1 MIQKDSPQSEMAEIK
16 EMEANTK
23 GSFGG
28 SMRGNDLLHMER

>member
-1 MIQKDSPQSEMAEIK
+1 MAETK

-28 SMRGNDLLHMER
+28 SMRGNDPSHMES